1 MVVSPLK
8 LYEDLVNQ
16 RRVLVVVKTSE
27 QVGDLMRECMKEIP
41 STQVEFFV
49 SRGLIRFKA
58 GSILIVTTD
67 QVPQSTSGNEF
78 HKGYGHIDNQTRH
91 LIRL

>member
-1 MVVSPLK
+1 MFKGWFMSHC
-8 LYEDLVNQ
+8 ERDCTTSGG
-16 RRVLVVVKTSE
+16 KTSE